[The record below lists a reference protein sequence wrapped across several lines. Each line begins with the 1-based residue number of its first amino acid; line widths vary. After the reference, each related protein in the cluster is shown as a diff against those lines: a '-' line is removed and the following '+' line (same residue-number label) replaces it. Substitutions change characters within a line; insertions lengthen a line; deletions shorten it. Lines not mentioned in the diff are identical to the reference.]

1 MKLKRVLPL
10 LMLPLML
17 ASCGKSSGTSVKESV
32 NKPSNDVTSTNT
44 QSTKPSE
51 STSASTST
59 PDTTDPGKFTM
70 EAEYTN
76 LDGKHGAGYSGG
88 SNGKE
93 MVQKDKVG
101 AAKASNGYWVGYL
114 YVNGISVDFVFNST
128 KAVNDVTLTLR
139 LTCEIKDITLT
150 SDNYKVNV
158 NGTNIDN
165 YGTITLAGAS
175 TSDSDN
181 YIRPFS
187 NHKLKKKI
195 NIVEGQNTIKLVTAN
210 NDGMGG
216 TMYATAPMVDS
227 ITLSDYSDTNFTYE
241 KIEDNLSLFEE

>member
-17 ASCGKSSGTSVKESV
+17 ASCGKSSGTSV

-51 STSASTST
+51 SASTST
-59 PDTTDPGKFTM
+59 PDTTDSGKFTI

-76 LDGKHGAGYSGG
+76 LDGKKGAGYSGG
-88 SNGKE
+88 SDGKA
-93 MVQKDKVG
+93 MVQKDKGG

-114 YVNGISVDFVFNST
+114 YVTGLSLDFVFNST

-158 NGTNIDN
+158 NGTDIDN

-181 YIRPFS
+181 YVRPFS